1 MEGGRIGFFLSIF
14 LSVWNVL
21 NPHLVSVAP
30 VSICVRLIVY
40 IALKVAAWLKIG
52 LLCPSMRGNKSHR
65 KLKTRHIKIPERAG
79 RINPKKG
86 NFQARSREVI

>member
-1 MEGGRIGFFLSIF
+1 MEGGHIDLFLSIS

-21 NPHLVSVAP
+21 NLRLVSVAP
-30 VSICVRLIVY
+30 VSICVRLIAY

-65 KLKTRHIKIPERAG
+65 NLKTRHIKIPERAG
-79 RINPKKG
+79 RINPKRG
-86 NFQARSREVI
+86 NFQPRSRGAI